1 MTKKIGYQGEA
12 GANSHIACNLYDN
25 NSSSIAL
32 KTFDEVFISLEK
44 NEIDLAMIPIE
55 NTIAGRVSDIHRL
68 MPTSNV
74 NIIGELFLKINH
86 CLMSL
91 NESSLKDI
99 KTVRSHE
106 MALSQCR
113 NSILDLGLNP
123 VVSADTAGSAREVS
137 ELKDTSIAAIASPLA
152 AEIYNLCLLY
162 TSPSPR
168 DPE

>member
-55 NTIAGRVSDIHRL
+55 NTIAGS
-68 MPTSNV
+68 
-74 NIIGELFLKINH
+74 
-86 CLMSL
+86 
-91 NESSLKDI
+91 
-99 KTVRSHE
+99 
-106 MALSQCR
+106 
-113 NSILDLGLNP
+113 
-123 VVSADTAGSAREVS
+123 
-137 ELKDTSIAAIASPLA
+137 
-152 AEIYNLCLLY
+152 CLLY

-168 DPE
+168 DRQKSRMPSSA

>member
-99 KTVRSHE
+99 KIVRSHE

-113 NSILDLGLNP
+113 NSILDLGLDP

-152 AEIYNLCLLY
+152 AEIYDLKVLKEY
-162 TSPSPR
+162 M
-168 DPE
+168 

>member
-74 NIIGELFLKINH
+74 DRK
-86 CLMSL
+86 S
-91 NESSLKDI
+91 
-99 KTVRSHE
+99 
-106 MALSQCR
+106 
-113 NSILDLGLNP
+113 
-123 VVSADTAGSAREVS
+123 VV
-137 ELKDTSIAAIASPLA
+137 
-152 AEIYNLCLLY
+152 
-162 TSPSPR
+162 
-168 DPE
+168 